1 MATKTTMTAAEARE
15 LADRLDAEERERVR
29 AEREARRCARL
40 AEAQRILA
48 EDIDV
53 RMVNARNDADKAL
66 ADAIA
71 ANPPDLATV
80 ANAYQ
85 ARSIAY
91 RVHREALN
99 VIIPEIWESS
109 GRPMRHDT
117 VGSPQPAYIR
127 PILRHEDPPA
137 PGHGI
142 AAALDGVAHYAA
154 VRAAVHA
161 KAQIQATLQA
171 AESSAAAK

>member
-1 MATKTTMTAAEARE
+1 MPAKTTMTAAEARE

-29 AEREARRCARL
+29 AEREARRNARL
-40 AEAQRILA
+40 AEAKRILT

-71 ANPPDLATV
+71 ADPPDLATV
-80 ANAYQ
+80 ANAMQ

-99 VIIPEIWESS
+99 TIIPEIWESS
-109 GRPMRHDT
+109 GRPMRGDT
-117 VGSPQPAYIR
+117 VGSPQAAYIR
-127 PILRHEDPPA
+127 PILKHEDPPA
-137 PGHGI
+137 PGHGT
-142 AAALDGVAHYAA
+142 AAARDGVAHAA
-154 VRAAVHA
+154 AARAAAHA
-161 KAQIQATLQA
+161 KAQIQAALQA
-171 AESSAAAK
+171 AETSAATK